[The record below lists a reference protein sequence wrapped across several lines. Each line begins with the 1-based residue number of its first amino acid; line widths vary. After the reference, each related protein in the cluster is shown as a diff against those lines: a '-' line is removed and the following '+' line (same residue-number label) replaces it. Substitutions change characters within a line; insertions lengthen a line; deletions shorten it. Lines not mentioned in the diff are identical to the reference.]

1 MYLYKVILK
10 TKNIDVSNR
19 LRIANELLLKPRV
32 SCALPHKTSGTEPII
47 DKKYNVNVVF

>member
-19 LRIANELLLKPRV
+19 PWIVNELLLKPRV

-47 DKKYNVNVVF
+47 DLKSTI